1 MQSVALRLLLLI
13 LTLALAGCSGSRP
26 PPPDL
31 PPVERNTTLGPGDLL
46 TIEVVGEKELP
57 KEYQV
62 FSDGTIEFPYLD
74 KVPVAGLEPHQVVDT
89 IKAKLKEQK
98 ILVDPKIT
106 LVVKAYA
113 SKSVS
118 MIGQVQK
125 PGQIPWSEGL
135 TLLKAVSQVG
145 GFTQLANSNQVI
157 LIRKAKDGRMLRVL
171 VSVDAIIEN
180 SQPDIPLQAGDT
192 IKVEQRAF

>member
-1 MQSVALRLLLLI
+1 MRFVLLV
-13 LTLALAGCSGSRP
+13 LALFIGACAGARP
-26 PPPDL
+26 PAPEL

-46 TIEVVGEKELP
+46 QIEVVGEKDLP
-57 KEYQV
+57 KDYQV

-74 KVPVAGLEPHQVVDT
+74 KVAVAGLEPQAVVET
-89 IKAKLKEQK
+89 IKSKLKDQK
-98 ILVDPKIT
+98 ILVDPKVT

-113 SKSVS
+113 SKAVS
-118 MIGQVQK
+118 IIGQVQK
-125 PGQIPWSEGL
+125 PGSIAWSEGI

-157 LIRKAKDGRMLRVL
+157 LIRQSKTGKSVRVL
-171 VSVDAIIEN
+171 VSVDAIMEN
-180 SQPDIPLQAGDT
+180 QQPDIPLQAGDT

>member
-1 MQSVALRLLLLI
+1 MRLALLLL
-13 LTLALAGCSGSRP
+13 ALFVGACSGVRP
-26 PPPDL
+26 PPPEL

-46 TIEVVGEKELP
+46 QIEVVGEKDLP
-57 KEYQV
+57 KDYQV

-74 KVPVAGLEPHQVVDT
+74 KVTVGGLEPQAVVEA
-89 IKAKLKEQK
+89 IKTKLRDQK
-98 ILVDPKIT
+98 ILVDPKVT

-118 MIGQVQK
+118 IIGQVQK
-125 PGQIPWSEGL
+125 PGSIAWSEGI

-145 GFTQLANSNQVI
+145 GFTQLANSNQVV
-157 LIRKAKDGRMLRVL
+157 LIRQSKDGKSVRVL
-171 VSVDAIIEN
+171 VSVDAIMEN
-180 SQPDIPLQAGDT
+180 QQADIPLQAGDT